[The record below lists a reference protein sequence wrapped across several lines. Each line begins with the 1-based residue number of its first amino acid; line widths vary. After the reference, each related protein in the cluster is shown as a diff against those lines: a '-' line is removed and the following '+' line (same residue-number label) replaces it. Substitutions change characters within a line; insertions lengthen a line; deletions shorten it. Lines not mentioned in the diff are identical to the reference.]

1 MDDKEWLRN
10 LITIRNAS
18 RKITIITSTT
28 ISSISTSKSSDS
40 SVRFINQTTRS
51 LDYADFN
58 HELELFTSLTL
69 LSLIILYGIVVFS
82 GTFGNSTLLFSL
94 CSQSA
99 SRSRNPLLL
108 ALCFADLL
116 VSLVAAPLTIIGIL
130 IRQSSMTTVPLAN
143 LGCKL
148 FHYLQVSFLC
158 EICGDFD
165 IYVDSPNNRHFM
177 MIVFELTGWEATWV

>member
-1 MDDKEWLRN
+1 MDDTEWLQS

-28 ISSISTSKSSDS
+28 ISSISTSKSSDL
-40 SVRFINQTTRS
+40 VKFTNQTTKS

-116 VSLVAAPLTIIGIL
+116 VSLVSAPLTIIGIL

-148 FHYLQVSFLC
+148 FHYLQVSRVY
-158 EICGDFD
+158 EILDLVT
-165 IYVDSPNNRHFM
+165 IRHLWWRMLTHFM
-177 MIVFELTGWEATWV
+177 MITSIWISKWK